1 MDFESFKR
9 KSNYFAGKDIY
20 FPLHQLDS
28 FVSPIFND
36 NRMKFKLQTQQSHQS
51 PKSTTQNTSDKQ
63 VFPEKKKSLL
73 LLCPRI
79 SVEVLVVMQNL
90 LIEF

>member
-9 KSNYFAGKDIY
+9 KSNYFTGKDIF
-20 FPLHQLDS
+20 FPLHQIDS

-51 PKSTTQNTSDKQ
+51 PKSTTQNTSVKQ
-63 VFPEKKKSLL
+63 VFPEKKKNPYSS
-73 LLCPRI
+73 
-79 SVEVLVVMQNL
+79 SVRKYQWKSWW
-90 LIEF
+90 

>member
-20 FPLHQLDS
+20 FPLHQIDS

-51 PKSTTQNTSDKQ
+51 PKSTTQNTSVKQ
-63 VFPEKKKSLL
+63 VFPEKKKKIPIAPLSEV
-73 LLCPRI
+73 I
-79 SVEVLVVMQNL
+79 SGNPGGNAKP
-90 LIEF
+90 FD